1 MLWVNVLWR
10 SLFHLLCIIN
20 DDFFVYSHNAF
31 FVAALIT
38 FINVYIA
45 YGIRSFRVK
54 STLDAKP
61 AQHSYG
67 YDKMILDVSKFVFAE
82 SALSVCIQRRIQTFD
97 RFKVARPHRRV
108 KFQFRFIWWMMIV
121 IFLLHKLPLRQF
133 SVYFHSFHPLLFSLL
148 YHIYRHK

>member
-1 MLWVNVLWR
+1 M
-10 SLFHLLCIIN
+10 
-20 DDFFVYSHNAF
+20 YSHNAF
-31 FVAALIT
+31 FIAALIT

-82 SALSVCIQRRIQTFD
+82 SALSVCILGSACERGEVIESMPTS
-97 RFKVARPHRRV
+97 KVLSNAVNTNNCFVVPKV
-108 KFQFRFIWWMMIV
+108 V
-121 IFLLHKLPLRQF
+121 E
-133 SVYFHSFHPLLFSLL
+133 
-148 YHIYRHK
+148 